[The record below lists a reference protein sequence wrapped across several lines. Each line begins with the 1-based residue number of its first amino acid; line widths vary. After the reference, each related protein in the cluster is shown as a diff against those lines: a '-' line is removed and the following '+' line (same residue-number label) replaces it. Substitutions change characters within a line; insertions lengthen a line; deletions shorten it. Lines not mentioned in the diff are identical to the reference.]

1 MDPPPPTSAPLPLAG
16 PPPPPSPSLEPGEAR
31 HRREDRTVLLPD
43 GSQFQISRRSSRSR
57 ASRPPSRIKE
67 YKMEETSEEE
77 GDESSSNGGDES
89 PQPSPPPL
97 PGPSSPRRDLSP
109 PPIDPGNPGNTGD
122 TPGRNRRL
130 GRQFGKVRKKLQ
142 ERWVVRKHLAPSPSS
157 TSPALPLPQPMGSLR
172 NPTPSAPARLEEPGQ
187 AHSPG
192 SVPLGDGPLLL
203 RSPGEPAA
211 PQTPPAQGRRSRQP
225 PDRYQ
230 AGVPTPAHRTRK
242 EGKGN
247 KEKKL

>member
-1 MDPPPPTSAPLPLAG
+1 MSPLQMVGTRPLTPLP
-16 PPPPPSPSLEPGEAR
+16 
-31 HRREDRTVLLPD
+31 
-43 GSQFQISRRSSRSR
+43 
-57 ASRPPSRIKE
+57 
-67 YKMEETSEEE
+67 
-77 GDESSSNGGDES
+77 
-89 PQPSPPPL
+89 PQPL
-97 PGPSSPRRDLSP
+97 PGPSSPRGDLSP
-109 PPIDPGNPGNTGD
+109 PPPDLGNPGSTGNPGATGNPGNTGD

-130 GRQFGKVRKKLQ
+130 GLQFGKVKKKLQ

-172 NPTPSAPARLEEPGQ
+172 NPTPSVPARLEESGQ
-187 AHSPG
+187 AHSLG

-225 PDRYQ
+225 PNRYQ

-242 EGKGN
+242 EAKGN